1 MLVMLQINM
10 QKKWSKIVVVLSVFI
25 VQIIIYLILFSF
37 QQANDFIIH
46 HITFPISGFIARIT
60 NAISFPVGEL
70 FYLFLAFI
78 GIYFLVRLIKIS
90 FKKREKLPQLLTQIL
105 IFVNVIYFV
114 YMFAWGIMYKKE
126 TLTFDSKEIKI
137 DPKILKTIYCEE
149 LNKAIYSRN
158 LIKHSGK
165 KTIQFESTL
174 NDYNAEF
181 FKLQVHLKEL
191 NWLKNYRFLEHAHYK
206 LSNIS
211 MMQNYLGIL
220 GYYNPFSVEANLNR
234 YNTNLKQPSTMFHEY
249 GHQMGFASESEANFL
264 AYYLGSKSK
273 NPEINYAVYYK
284 SVYSLLGAI
293 YKSDP
298 YFVKMELDNMHPKI
312 VADRKA
318 EIDYYAKYE
327 GKTSDTFSELNNQF
341 LKANDQEGTISY
353 SKYVELIYYL
363 HQTKKGTE

>member
-1 MLVMLQINM
+1 MLQINM
-10 QKKWSKIVVVLSVFI
+10 QKKWSKTVVVLSIFI
-25 VQIIIYLILFSF
+25 VQIIIYSILFSF
-37 QQANDFIIH
+37 QQVNDFIIH

-137 DPKILKTIYCEE
+137 DPKILKTIYCDE

-158 LIKHSGK
+158 LIKHSSE
-165 KTIQFESTL
+165 KTVQFELTL

-273 NPEINYAVYYK
+273 NPEINYAIYYK
-284 SVYSLLGAI
+284 SIYSLLGAI